1 MGKKQK
7 VEKMAAVLIAAEVV
21 SLIAKTN
28 NGGYQMAE
36 GLTVAELISYTVDIG
51 LTPILLILFIVFFIR
66 RANDDDARVKQA
78 YADAQEKIAECNRE
92 VRERE
97 NTLMAE
103 SAKREEILR
112 QESEKR
118 ENLIRKEAEKRESI
132 LMANQDRMLGS
143 MDRISDSLN
152 KIEASLSKM
161 ESRHET
167 DIMQIKD
174 QMHSLEQKID
184 GIGGA

>member
-1 MGKKQK
+1 MEKKQK
-7 VEKMAAVLIAAEVV
+7 VERMAVVLIAAEVI

-28 NGGYQMAE
+28 NGGYQME
-36 GLTVAELISYTVDIG
+36 GLTLAEIISYTVDVG
-51 LTPILLILFIVFFIR
+51 LTPILLILFIVFFMR

-78 YADAQEKIAECNRE
+78 YADAQKKIEECNKE